1 MSIFDEDLVD
11 RDIIAL
17 CYTHSIKSID
27 LYRGMQI
34 SKALR
39 WKIISIFAAE
49 GTRIFDHSPEI
60 IDFVK
65 RKQLGNGSWNPF
77 DNPKNYEGF
86 NFRYFTDSLG
96 QRKSMDHI
104 DLIILCVI
112 MSNPIDS
119 LNNTLKKIFGNDI
132 NFHFE
137 NNEFI
142 LYFKD
147 LEILILRMKSKGS

>member
-11 RDIIAL
+11 REIIAL
-17 CYTHSIKSID
+17 CYTHSIKSIE
-27 LYRGMQI
+27 LYRGMQM

-39 WKIISIFAAE
+39 RKIISMLIAE
-49 GTRIFDHSPEI
+49 GARIYDYSPEI

-86 NFRYFTDSLG
+86 NFRNFTVRSG
-96 QRKSMDHI
+96 QYRSMDHI
-104 DLIILCVI
+104 DLTILCVI
-112 MSNPIDS
+112 MSNPIGS
-119 LNNTLKKIFGNDI
+119 LNNTLKTIFSDDL
-132 NFHFE
+132 NFRFE
-137 NNEFI
+137 NNEFV

-147 LEILILRMKSKGS
+147 LEILILKMKPKGS

>member
-17 CYTHSIKSID
+17 CYTHSIKSIE

-39 WKIISIFAAE
+39 WKIISMFAME
-49 GTRIFDHSPEI
+49 GARIYVSSPKI

-86 NFRYFTDSLG
+86 NFRYFTDSYG

-137 NNEFI
+137 NNEFV

>member
-1 MSIFDEDLVD
+1 MSIFDEDLVT
-11 RDIIAL
+11 RDFIAL

-27 LYRGMQI
+27 LYRGMPI

-39 WKIISIFAAE
+39 WKIISMFAME
-49 GTRIFDHSPEI
+49 GTRIFDNSPEI

-65 RKQLGNGSWNPF
+65 RKQLGDGSWNPF

-86 NFRYFTDSLG
+86 NFRYFTVSSG
-96 QRKSMDHI
+96 QHKSMDHI

-137 NNEFI
+137 NNEFV

-147 LEILILRMKSKGS
+147 LEILILRMKPKGS

>member
-1 MSIFDEDLVD
+1 MSIFDEDLVT
-11 RDIIAL
+11 RDFIAL

-34 SKALR
+34 SKTLR
-39 WKIISIFAAE
+39 WKIISMFAME
-49 GTRIFDHSPEI
+49 GTRIFDNSPEI

-77 DNPKNYEGF
+77 DNPYNYEGF
-86 NFRYFTDSLG
+86 NFRNFTVSSG
-96 QRKSMDHI
+96 QRKSMDHV

-119 LNNTLKKIFGNDI
+119 LNNTLEKIFGNDI
-132 NFHFE
+132 NFYFE
-137 NNEFI
+137 NNEFT

-147 LEILILRMKSKGS
+147 LEILILKMKPKGS